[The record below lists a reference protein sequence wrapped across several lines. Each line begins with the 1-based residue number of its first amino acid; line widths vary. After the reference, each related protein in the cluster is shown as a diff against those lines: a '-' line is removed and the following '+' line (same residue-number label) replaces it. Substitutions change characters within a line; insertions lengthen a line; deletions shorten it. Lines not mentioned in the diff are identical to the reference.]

1 MNRNIWIAANLV
13 PDNNNVVDKF
23 SKELNDLLE
32 QKTEDDSFEIFFKVM
47 YLILELNL
55 FASRLNKQIFLY
67 ISWKPFSDAKSIN
80 VFFF

>member
-32 QKTEDDSFEIFFKVM
+32 QKTEDDIFEIFFKVM

-80 VFFF
+80 AFFF